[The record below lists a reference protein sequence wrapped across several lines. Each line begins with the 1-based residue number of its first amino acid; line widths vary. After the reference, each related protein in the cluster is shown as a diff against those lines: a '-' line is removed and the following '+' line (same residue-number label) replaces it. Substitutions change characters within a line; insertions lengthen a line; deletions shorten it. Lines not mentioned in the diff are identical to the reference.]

1 MVISLE
7 AGVQETTN
15 PNVIITFQITSP
27 AAHVQLTSKYKCVV
41 LESNENRGITA
52 IKSGRAR

>member
-1 MVISLE
+1 MGILLE

-15 PNVIITFQITSP
+15 PNVIITFQITSLV
-27 AAHVQLTSKYKCVV
+27 HVQLTSKYKCVV

-52 IKSGRAR
+52 IKSVRAR